1 MKIDNITRIPKNPIT
16 SLDNILFLSEFIELN
31 NKKVNAKTKD
41 MLAILDPSALP
52 IAILPFPSRLDSTE
66 INISG
71 DDVAIPIKIK
81 LDIKWDILYFLEI
94 FSVDATSRF
103 AP

>member
-1 MKIDNITRIPKNPIT
+1 MIKILKNINYLI
-16 SLDNILFLSEFIELN
+16 IELN
-31 NKKVNAKTKD
+31 NKIVNAKTKD
-41 MLAILDPSALP
+41 ILAILNPSALP
-52 IAILPFPSRLDSTE
+52 IAMLPFPSRLDSIE

-81 LDIKWDILYFLEI
+81 LDIKPDILYFLEI

-103 AP
+103 APKPISTKPPIIKEKK